1 MIPIEDVIRI
11 LNLKPLTGEGGMW
24 SQAFVSDETVT
35 AGTFEG
41 RDTDRPLYGSIYYL
55 ITPSSFSCMH
65 KLSSDE
71 IWYHHSGPAVKL
83 LLIHPDG
90 KSEIKLLGQNLL
102 AGEMPQIRVPRG
114 TWQGCIMNEDESSMN
129 TDSSEHGSREDEHL
143 THTGDDEGHTHM
155 GESTYTLMS
164 TSMAP
169 KYQDSEYIA
178 GTFEE
183 LKEFVAEDE
192 IELLKRL
199 TAAPSYI

>member
-90 KSEIKLLGQNLL
+90 KSEIKFLGQNLL

-114 TWQGCIMNEDESSMN
+114 TWQGCIMNEDE
-129 TDSSEHGSREDEHL
+129 GL
-143 THTGDDEGHTHM
+143 THMGDDEGHTHM

-164 TSMAP
+164 TSMSP

-183 LKEFVAEDE
+183 LKEFVADDE

>member
-102 AGEMPQIRVPRG
+102 AGEMPQIRVQRG
-114 TWQGCIMNEDESSMN
+114 TWQGCIMNEDE
-129 TDSSEHGSREDEHL
+129 GL
-143 THTGDDEGHTHM
+143 THM

-183 LKEFVAEDE
+183 LKEFVADDE